1 MSTIGLNLTDIYE
14 HVHQQHDVE
23 QHMQLELL
31 RKPTQTKLDI
41 MKLNIMMLADLPTNL
56 ALHRE
61 KQGTVLLA

>member
-14 HVHQQHDVE
+14 HVHQQHDIE

-41 MKLNIMMLADLPTNL
+41 MKLNIMMSAS
-56 ALHRE
+56 
-61 KQGTVLLA
+61 

>member
-31 RKPTQTKLDI
+31 RKRTHPDKARYHETQH
-41 MKLNIMMLADLPTNL
+41 NG
-56 ALHRE
+56 E
-61 KQGTVLLA
+61 C

>member
-41 MKLNIMMLADLPTNL
+41 MKLNIMMSASWFTN
-56 ALHRE
+56 
-61 KQGTVLLA
+61 KFSTP